1 MNEYK
6 HAFDDKNYGPL
17 VSTSM
22 NRCIVCT
29 RCTRFAEEICGTPI
43 LGKTGRGG
51 YSEIGTYISK
61 MVDHELSGN
70 VVDVCPVGALTNA
83 PYAFTS
89 RPWELKSYDSVDVLD
104 TTGPAI

>member
-29 RCTRFAEEICGTPI
+29 RCTRFAEEVI
-43 LGKTGRGG
+43 L
-51 YSEIGTYISK
+51 
-61 MVDHELSGN
+61 
-70 VVDVCPVGALTNA
+70 
-83 PYAFTS
+83 
-89 RPWELKSYDSVDVLD
+89 
-104 TTGPAI
+104 